1 MNDLS
6 NTMENEQAVEAVG
19 RCVAVVTGDFTG
31 FSGMPRPVRMKA
43 PGIVRDAGRSLVRAF
58 GPVMPLDIDVFR
70 GDGWQAL
77 LFDPAMALRAALFFR
92 AFIISRIDHPGVDT
106 RMAIGIGSVD
116 YVPPGNVAA
125 GDGAAYRTSG
135 KLLESLTTPRRGLIR
150 CAFAP
155 CAMPEAI
162 TDFTPGL
169 FPNRSTHLPPDL
181 TPGAAASGP
190 GHAAIPDEEVMDAL
204 VRLAGAA
211 GGQWRSRRA
220 MAVEGAL
227 KGWRQAEIAANWPE
241 FAGGPISRQ
250 AVGRHLERAG
260 WHGIAHAVDVFE
272 KKMAAFR
279 R

>member
-1 MNDLS
+1 MNELS
-6 NTMENEQAVEAVG
+6 NTTESVQEVADG
-19 RCVAVVTGDFTG
+19 RCVAVITGDFTG
-31 FSGMPRPVRMKA
+31 FSGLALVVRMKA
-43 PGIVRDAGRSLVRAF
+43 PGIVRNAGQSMVRAF
-58 GPVMPLDIDVFR
+58 GPVMPSDIDVFR

-77 LFDPAMALRAALFFR
+77 LSDPVLALRAALFFR
-92 AFIISRIDHPGVDT
+92 AFIISRIDHPGIDT

-125 GDGAAYRTSG
+125 GDGPAYRASG
-135 KLLESLTTPRRGLIR
+135 KRLESMTTPRRGLIR

-155 CAMPEAI
+155 CAMSEGI
-162 TDFTPGL
+162 TDFTPG
-169 FPNRSTHLPPDL
+169 
-181 TPGAAASGP
+181 AAAGGP
-190 GHAAIPDEEVMDAL
+190 GQATIPDEEMVDAL

-211 GGQWRSRRA
+211 GGLWRARRA

-227 KGWRQAEIAANWPE
+227 KGWRQTEIAANWPE
-241 FAGGPISRQ
+241 SAGGPISRQ

>member
-19 RCVAVVTGDFTG
+19 RCVAVITGDFTG

-77 LFDPAMALRAALFFR
+77 LFDPTMALRAALFFR

-125 GDGAAYRTSG
+125 GDGAAYRASG
-135 KLLESLTTPRRGLIR
+135 KLLESMTTPRRGFIR
-150 CAFAP
+150 CAFAS
-155 CAMPEAI
+155 CAMSESIAH
-162 TDFTPGL
+162 FTPG
-169 FPNRSTHLPPDL
+169 L

-190 GHAAIPDEEVMDAL
+190 GHTPIPDEEMVDAL

-227 KGWRQAEIAANWPE
+227 KGWRQAEIAANWPA

-250 AVGRHLERAG
+250 AVGRHLDRAG
-260 WHGIAHAVDVFE
+260 WHGIDHAVDVFE
-272 KKMAAFR
+272 KKMAVFR